1 MQRIREGLKTR
12 FRSLVTQ
19 RTGLD
24 EMAVDDLA
32 TSTKLQSWEAVQ
44 IPERLRFSS
53 RLAILLVGFF
63 MLIVTFV
70 PWTQTIT
77 VTGQL
82 SAYTPFERPQDTHF
96 EAHFRSARRLF
107 PLYAFV
113 WTQRASANICYI
125 ICFWRWRGPG
135 GDSEAKSKF
144 QCRVKTPFPLIGR

>member
-63 MLIVTFV
+63 MLIVAFV

-82 SAYTPFERPQDTHF
+82 SAYAPFERPQDIEAQITGRIRKWHIF
-96 EAHFRSARRLF
+96 EGVRVKAGD
-107 PLYAFV
+107 V
-113 WTQRASANICYI
+113 IASAGNSGGNEHSGLY
-125 ICFWRWRGPG
+125 FEMRHRGRAF
-135 GDSEAKSKF
+135 D
-144 QCRVKTPFPLIGR
+144 PLGWVTIR